1 MESIRPEDLQ
11 KFEAKV
17 KSGLRHSAGKK
28 HLVVPLASHRTKRT
42 VRDGF
47 TVELLEGRDWTG
59 CRKAKQQA
67 DSFALEMLQRHKRK
81 PLSAL
86 IRK

>member
-1 MESIRPEDLQ
+1 MERIRPEDLQ

-17 KSGLRHSAGKK
+17 KSGLRHGAGKK
-28 HLVVPLASHRTKRT
+28 HLVVPLTRHRTKRT

-47 TVELLEGRDWTG
+47 TVEVLEGRDWTG
-59 CRKAKQQA
+59 CRAVKQQA
-67 DSFALEMLQRHKRK
+67 ESFTLEMLQRHKRK

>member
-1 MESIRPEDLQ
+1 MEHIHPEDLQ

-17 KSGLRHSAGKK
+17 KSGLRHSAGKR
-28 HLVVPLASHRTKRT
+28 HLVVPLTRRRTKRT

-47 TVELLEGRDWTG
+47 TVELLEGKDWTG
-59 CRKAKQQA
+59 CLAVKGKADCFTQ
-67 DSFALEMLQRHKRK
+67 EMLQRHKRK
-81 PLSAL
+81 PLSAI